1 MDVAESKTGQLH
13 SSTTILTFCFTSN
26 RFSIVDFTHAT
37 TPAPFLSPK
46 IFLNNLLSRCP
57 AYHTF
62 PTSFL
67 PGRAYILAK
76 YLRMLPP
83 STSRRLFRD
92 SVVALV
98 SDLVVL
104 RAPSDLEDEPVAT
117 QALLRQNRKSVAEV
131 RALGPPKS
139 TKTSTVQH
147 LYSDLIARLATAKSR
162 SF

>member
-1 MDVAESKTGQLH
+1 
-13 SSTTILTFCFTSN
+13 
-26 RFSIVDFTHAT
+26 
-37 TPAPFLSPK
+37 
-46 IFLNNLLSRCP
+46 
-57 AYHTF
+57 
-62 PTSFL
+62 
-67 PGRAYILAK
+67 
-76 YLRMLPP
+76 MLPP